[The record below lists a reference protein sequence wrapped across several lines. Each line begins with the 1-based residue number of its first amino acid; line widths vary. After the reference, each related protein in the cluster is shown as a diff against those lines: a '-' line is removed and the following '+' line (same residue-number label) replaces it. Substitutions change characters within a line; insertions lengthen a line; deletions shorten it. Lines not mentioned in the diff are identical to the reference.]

1 MLFAYLENLTTL
13 LSADGANSSAPSPA
27 RQEYDRMLQIARQSK
42 DDLVAVGYDEF
53 AVESFHEV
61 HPVAACRRV
70 LFLIRPV
77 ELFI

>member
-1 MLFAYLENLTTL
+1 
-13 LSADGANSSAPSPA
+13 
-27 RQEYDRMLQIARQSK
+27 MLQIARQSK